1 MLSHLELPVIK
12 NKQQAIKGYKVSNNL
27 VNILR
32 STYEATDRLSTRRE
46 NCTLTMFQAKPFK
59 SQNKMRLHNN
69 PA

>member
-32 STYEATDRLSTRRE
+32 STYEATDRQSTRRE
-46 NCTLTMFQAKPFK
+46 NWTLTMIQAKPFR
-59 SQNKMRLHNN
+59 SQNKMRLQLNS
-69 PA
+69 